1 MINYFKTDNLAITS
15 PATACGFCWLVI
27 APVSKKG
34 GDIRCQKKTRLGLQV
49 KAEGH
54 VMVEVAG
61 KAVHREKAQV
71 LKPVAKRVAKRENA
85 NQRVNLTP

>member
-1 MINYFKTDNLAITS
+1 MNFVKGYD
-15 PATACGFCWLVI
+15 
-27 APVSKKG
+27 SKKG
-34 GDIRCQKKTRLGLQV
+34 GDIKCQKKTGLGLHV

-61 KAVHREKAQV
+61 KAVHRERAQA
-71 LKPVAKRVAKRENA
+71 LKPVAKKGNP

>member
-1 MINYFKTDNLAITS
+1 MLIHID
-15 PATACGFCWLVI
+15 
-27 APVSKKG
+27 SKKG
-34 GDIRCQKKTRLGLQV
+34 GDIKCQKKTGLGLHV

-61 KAVHREKAQV
+61 KAVHQERAQA
-71 LKPVAKRVAKRENA
+71 LKPVAKRENA